1 MYIDDYHRAS
11 LRMLHIEYIL
21 PIMAFWHTITTEIRK
36 HKQDQGVVNN
46 LVSAIHC
53 AGYIV
58 QYTINHDHNYTIHVS
73 IGYFI
78 YDLMYLLYALYAKKT
93 TQQKQYIIYVVHHF
107 IGLYILH
114 TALTDDKNVD
124 KFLYFYYLAELSNI
138 TMYLSYHIRKEYP
151 TRYDMLRASEFAQLL
166 WYSYFRVIRSSIV
179 LYYDE
184 FGLFQY
190 PIAYQY
196 SVYLLYVMGILC
208 SWSLLKKNIAN
219 YLALSGHKTAAAAA
233 AD

>member
-1 MYIDDYHRAS
+1 
-11 LRMLHIEYIL
+11 
-21 PIMAFWHTITTEIRK
+21 
-36 HKQDQGVVNN
+36 
-46 LVSAIHC
+46 
-53 AGYIV
+53 
-58 QYTINHDHNYTIHVS
+58 
-73 IGYFI
+73 
-78 YDLMYLLYALYAKKT
+78 MYLLYALYAKKT

-151 TRYDMLRASEFAQLL
+151 TRHDMLRVSEFAQLL
-166 WYSYFRVIRSSIV
+166 WYSYFRIIRSSIV

-184 FGLFQY
+184 FGLFDY
-190 PIAYQY
+190 PVVYQY
-196 SVYLLYVMGILC
+196 SVYLIYVMGILC
-208 SWSLLKKNIAN
+208 SWSLVKKNIAN